1 MPTMQH
7 VVLVEKDAR
16 ICRGAAQN
24 HRHLHSHA
32 LTNKMRQFRPKPIL
46 FLLTLLALTAL
57 GCQLASVLP
66 ANQSSNLNTVETGTT
81 EPQQVDLVEV
91 DAPAQVT
98 ELVTAN
104 LETQFIEVYHRV
116 NPAVV
121 HIFVFDE
128 DGFLLGTGSGFVFDQ
143 AGNVVTNNHVVA
155 DGREYEVVFA
165 SGERR
170 RAILRGADVDSDLAV
185 IQVDS
190 LPADVQP
197 VTLGDSSQLQV
208 GQFVIAIGNP
218 FGEAGS
224 MSIGIV
230 SGLGRTIE
238 SQRVV
243 AGGSFSIPQ
252 VIQTDAAI
260 NPGNSGGPLL
270 NLSGEVIG
278 VNSAILSTSGANSGV
293 GFSIPVNAVRNIA
306 PALIAEGEYSY
317 PYIGISM
324 YPQAFTLR
332 QLEALELP
340 PNGVFVSGVTE
351 GTPAAEAGLIG
362 HNLSTS
368 FTADGDY
375 IIAINGEPVRN
386 SDDLLS
392 YLVFETTV
400 GETVELTIIRE
411 GEEVKLPL
419 TLGERP

>member
-1 MPTMQH
+1 
-7 VVLVEKDAR
+7 
-16 ICRGAAQN
+16 
-24 HRHLHSHA
+24 
-32 LTNKMRQFRPKPIL
+32 MRPFRPKPIF
-46 FLLTLLALTAL
+46 FLLTLLAFTAL

-66 ANQSSNLNTVETGTT
+66 TNESSNLNTVEAVSTD
-81 EPQQVDLVEV
+81 PQQVDPIEV

-104 LETQFIEVYHRV
+104 LETQFIEVYNRV

-128 DGFLLGTGSGFVFDQ
+128 DSTLLGTGSGFVIDQ

-155 DGREYEVVFA
+155 DGDEFEIVFA

-170 RAILRGADVDSDLAV
+170 RATLRGTDVDSDLAV

-190 LPADVQP
+190 LPEGVQP
-197 VTLGDSSQLQV
+197 VPLGDSSQLQV
-208 GQFVIAIGNP
+208 GQFVVAIGNP

-224 MSIGIV
+224 MSIGVI
-230 SGLGRTIE
+230 SGLGRTIA
-238 SQRVV
+238 SQRVGP
-243 AGGSFSIPQ
+243 GGSFSIPQ

-278 VNSAILSTSGANSGV
+278 VNSAILSTSGVNSGV

-306 PALIAEGEYSY
+306 PALVAEGEYNY

-324 YPQAFTLR
+324 FPQAFTLR
-332 QLEALELP
+332 QLEVLNLP
-340 PNGVFVSGVTE
+340 PNGVFVTGVTQ

-362 HNLSTS
+362 HNLEVS
-368 FTADGDY
+368 FIADGDY
-375 IIAINGEPVRN
+375 IIAINDEPVRS
-386 SDDLLS
+386 SDELLS

-400 GETVELTIIRE
+400 GETVELTVIRDGKE
-411 GEEVKLPL
+411 IKLPL

>member
-1 MPTMQH
+1 M
-7 VVLVEKDAR
+7 KR
-16 ICRGAAQN
+16 F
-24 HRHLHSHA
+24 
-32 LTNKMRQFRPKPIL
+32 RQKPIL
-46 FLLTLLALTAL
+46 FLLMLMAFTAL
-57 GCQLASVLP
+57 GCQLASALP
-66 ANQSSNLNTVETGTT
+66 PNENNNRNTADAVSTV
-81 EPQQVDLVEV
+81 PQQVEPVEIN
-91 DAPAQVT
+91 DTPQVT

-104 LETQFIEVYHRV
+104 LENQFIDIYNRV

-121 HIFVFDE
+121 HIFVFAE
-128 DGFLLGTGSGFVFDQ
+128 DAFLGTGSGFVIDQ
-143 AGNVVTNNHVVA
+143 AGNIVTNNHVVA
-155 DGREYEVVFA
+155 DGDEFEIVFS

-170 RAILRGADVDSDLAV
+170 RASLRGTDVDSDLAV

-190 LPADVQP
+190 LPDDVQP
-197 VTLGDSSQLQV
+197 VVLGDSSQLQV

-306 PALIAEGEYSY
+306 PELIADGEYNY

-332 QLEALELP
+332 QLEELDLP
-340 PNGVFVSGVTE
+340 PNGVYVTGVSQ
-351 GTPAAEAGLIG
+351 GTPAAAAGLIG
-362 HNLSTS
+362 DNVST
-368 FTADGDY
+368 AAGDY

-386 SDDLLS
+386 SDELLS

-400 GETVELTIIRE
+400 GETVELTVIRE
-411 GEEVKLPL
+411 GKEINLPL